1 MNRVSLSDSM
11 ERIGL
16 ETLYADLLKPTEIH
30 WRNYIIVLIKITVEY
45 EYIRQ
50 IVYFCLPNSIYLHW
64 LNILE

>member
-45 EYIRQ
+45 EYIGQ
-50 IVYFCLPNSIYLHW
+50 LVYFCLPNSIYLH
-64 LNILE
+64 